1 MNKRILKLAI
11 PNIISNLSV
20 PLVGIVDIAL
30 MGHQHDPAYIGA
42 IALGSTIFTFIYA
55 GLLFLRMG
63 TSGFTAQNL
72 GARDMS
78 ESFLILGR
86 ALGMALTF
94 GLILILLQH
103 PVSYLAFNF
112 LEGSDA
118 VKNIAGEYFRTRIW
132 AAPATLGLYAITGW
146 YIGMQDAKTPMWI
159 TITVNLVNIGFSL
172 LFIIVFDMKAK
183 GVALG
188 TVIGQYTGF
197 VLALILLSRQSARI
211 KKYWSLIKILNR
223 KALALFMNVNKDI
236 LIRSVLLTGSFYYF
250 NAKSASLGDEIL
262 AVNSI
267 LLQFLWIFSYFID
280 GFAFAAE
287 ALTGKY
293 IGAKSQK
300 NLTLAIRQLFI
311 WATGIS
317 LFITLLYAIFNG
329 GIISLLTSQS
339 AVIELARN
347 YKAWVILL
355 PLISFA
361 AFVWDGIYIG
371 ATEGASLRNAM
382 ILSTI
387 LIFIPAMHLFT
398 LWWGNHGMWAALSL
412 FMFSRGFLLLLY
424 YPKNILTKIPET

>member
-1 MNKRILKLAI
+1 
-11 PNIISNLSV
+11 
-20 PLVGIVDIAL
+20 
-30 MGHQHDPAYIGA
+30 
-42 IALGSTIFTFIYA
+42 
-55 GLLFLRMG
+55 
-63 TSGFTAQNL
+63 
-72 GARDMS
+72 
-78 ESFLILGR
+78 
-86 ALGMALTF
+86 
-94 GLILILLQH
+94 
-103 PVSYLAFNF
+103 
-112 LEGSDA
+112 
-118 VKNIAGEYFRTRIW
+118 IAGEYFRTRIW

-159 TITVNLVNIGFSL
+159 SITVNLVNIGFSL

-197 VLALILLSRQSARI
+197 VLALILLSKQSARI

-250 NAKSASLGDEIL
+250 NAKSASLGNEIL

-317 LFITLLYAIFNG
+317 LFITFLYAIFNG
-329 GIISLLTSQS
+329 GIISLLTSQT
-339 AVIELARN
+339 AVIELAQN
-347 YKAWVILL
+347 YRAWVILL
-355 PLISFA
+355 PVISFA

-387 LIFIPAMHLFT
+387 LIFIPAIHLFT
-398 LWWGNHGMWAALSL
+398 LWWENHGMWAALSL

-424 YPKNILTKIPET
+424 YPKNILTKISET